1 MTRTLA
7 VVRREVR
14 AAFDS
19 KVAYVTIALFVL
31 ALDGLFFFVGYPIGP
46 VPLPSLFEGRQA
58 TLFVLF
64 SWLPLLLAVL
74 VPALT
79 MSRWA
84 DERRLG
90 TEELLLTYPL
100 RTVEVVV
107 GKFLAAWALLAL
119 LLAAAVLPAAVAVDR
134 VGALDWASA
143 WVGLGGAWLLA
154 GAYAALAL
162 FVSACTPEQ
171 LVAFLVGALV
181 LCLLWLLRLLV
192 GVLPAEHAVALE
204 YACPSTHFL
213 DSAARGVIDL
223 RDLVYFGS
231 FVALGLTLNVL
242 AVERR
247 RWR

>member
-1 MTRTLA
+1 MTRCLA
-7 VVRREVR
+7 VLRRELR

-90 TEELLLTYPL
+90 TEELLLTYPV
-100 RTVEVVV
+100 RTVEIVA
-107 GKFLAAWALLAL
+107 GKFLAAWLLLGVLLAT
-119 LLAAAVLPAAVAVDR
+119 AVLPVAVAV
-134 VGALDWASA
+134 GSIGPLDWASV
-143 WVGLGGAWLLA
+143 WVGLGGAWGLA
-154 GAYAALAL
+154 GAYAALTL
-162 FVSACTPEQ
+162 FVSACTAEQ
-171 LVAFLVGALV
+171 LVAFLVGGIV
-181 LCLLWLLRLLV
+181 LGLLWLLRFLV

-213 DSAARGVIDL
+213 GSAARGVVDL

-231 FVALGLTLNVL
+231 FVALGLALNVL